1 MLPNRNRQEIEDRLI
16 RISKILNDTYK
27 NKSSEEYKMSGDI
40 TKSSYY
46 SNIEKCIADLST
58 LRGFSKSD
66 ASDLNQMFNTLHR
79 PFFKNMVKEYMS
91 EPNEKNTVFCAL
103 FTLGFRLLIGE
114 LSRIYT
120 SVEATSRGLEYKPD
134 KVSRRNDV
142 SKIISIY
149 KGDLESKINAEIRA
163 TSKASTKIEESY
175 LEDVIAQ
182 MYIEEFL
189 DEKFGET
196 IYDEA
201 AKVEKEDMRD
211 LLDSLIKPIQEA
223 HFGRFREIR
232 GDSPD
237 MELPSLRN
245 KRPPADDTDVV
256 MSKLPQIKGQRQL
269 FDDSERPREV
279 GGLEEPRLKR
289 FDEEGEISTAVD
301 PSYGTTT
308 DTDVSDTDS
317 NGDSAVSS
325 VEEGQSCTCK
335 PVQEAKVKKVEFG
348 ADTNNALVRLVDASK
363 TTMSLDDIDSKW
375 DTSAAEEYEQRLKNM
390 SKEERAKHDAENA
403 ARHAE
408 RIQRLKEQLAQRR
421 REVNAT
427 SECGD
432 CNTQPVQEGVV
443 DNMEKMSGRISDIAD
458 TIGPKISNIA
468 AWAAPIAAGL
478 SIFAGL
484 FKRVTGFLSGKNP
497 IAELNFYF
505 TNKYEKIISKFN
517 AVSANYFATK
527 EAYDEYMKIP
537 ESQRKKK
544 VESKY
549 LQNLEKY
556 NIRMKNLNAQI
567 EHFNSRASADATTPV
582 PKPTSKPAPKQPDT
596 SNDNGDN
603 KPKDDDDFDF

>member
-27 NKSSEEYKMSGDI
+27 NKSSEEYKMAGDI

-103 FTLGFRLLIGE
+103 FTLGFRLLVGE

-120 SVEATSRGLEYKPD
+120 SVEATPKGLEYKPD

-149 KGDLESKINAEIRA
+149 KGDLEAKINAEIRA

-189 DEKFGET
+189 DEEFGET
-196 IYDEA
+196 IYDES
-201 AKVEKEDMRD
+201 AKVAKEDMRD
-211 LLDSLIKPIQEA
+211 LLDSLVKPVQEA
-223 HFGRFREIR
+223 RFGHFREIR
-232 GDSPD
+232 GDSPG
-237 MELPSLRN
+237 METRDSRNSNSLASSPLFQDPRF
-245 KRPPADDTDVV
+245 KRPSDTELTEIDYDKSLAKNDHGV
-256 MSKLPQIKGQRQL
+256 
-269 FDDSERPREV
+269 
-279 GGLEEPRLKR
+279 EPVK
-289 FDEEGEISTAVD
+289 EEGEISTAVD
-301 PSYGTTT
+301 PSYGTTDT
-308 DTDVSDTDS
+308 DTGDTASDYGS
-317 NGDSAVSS
+317 SVSS
-325 VEEGQSCTCK
+325 VEEGTDEWDPDEDYQRRK
-335 PVQEAKVKKVEFG
+335 DRRDKMDKFMMDGINRHREFRRQM
-348 ADTNNALVRLVDASK
+348 TNSRRR
-363 TTMSLDDIDSKW
+363 I
-375 DTSAAEEYEQRLKNM
+375 DTSDL
-390 SKEERAKHDAENA
+390 ENS
-403 ARHAE
+403 
-408 RIQRLKEQLAQRR
+408 
-421 REVNAT
+421 VD
-427 SECGD
+427 SVDECGD
-432 CNTQPVQEGVV
+432 CNTKPVQEGVV

-537 ESQRKKK
+537 EAQRKKK

-582 PKPTSKPAPKQPDT
+582 PKPTPKPAPKQPDT

-603 KPKDDDDFDF
+603 QPKTDDDFDF

>member
-27 NKSSEEYKMSGDI
+27 NKSSEEYKMAGDI

-66 ASDLNQMFNTLHR
+66 ASDMNQMFNTLHR

-103 FTLGFRLLIGE
+103 FTLGFRLLVGE

-120 SVEATSRGLEYKPD
+120 SVEATPRGLEYKPD

-149 KGDLESKINAEIRA
+149 KGDLEAKINAEIRA

-189 DEKFGET
+189 DEEFGET
-196 IYDEA
+196 IYDES
-201 AKVEKEDMRD
+201 AKVAKEDMRD
-211 LLDSLIKPIQEA
+211 LLDSLVKPIQEA
-223 HFGRFREIR
+223 HFGRFREIREIR

-237 MELPSLRN
+237 MELPSLRT
-245 KRPPADDTDVV
+245 KRPPDDETDYV
-256 MSKLPQIKGQRQL
+256 MSKLPQIKGQRPL

-308 DTDVSDTDS
+308 DTDVSDTTADE
-317 NGDSAVSS
+317 SS
-325 VEEGQSCTCK
+325 V
-335 PVQEAKVKKVEFG
+335 
-348 ADTNNALVRLVDASK
+348 DT
-363 TTMSLDDIDSKW
+363 TT
-375 DTSAAEEYEQRLKNM
+375 
-390 SKEERAKHDAENA
+390 
-403 ARHAE
+403 
-408 RIQRLKEQLAQRR
+408 
-421 REVNAT
+421 
-427 SECGD
+427 ECGAS
-432 CNTQPVQEGVV
+432 CGTPTKSVQEGVV

-537 ESQRKKK
+537 EAQRKKK

-567 EHFNSRASADATTPV
+567 EHFNSRASADSTAPV
-582 PKPTSKPAPKQPDT
+582 PKPTPKPTPKQPDT

-603 KPKDDDDFDF
+603 KPKTDDDFDF